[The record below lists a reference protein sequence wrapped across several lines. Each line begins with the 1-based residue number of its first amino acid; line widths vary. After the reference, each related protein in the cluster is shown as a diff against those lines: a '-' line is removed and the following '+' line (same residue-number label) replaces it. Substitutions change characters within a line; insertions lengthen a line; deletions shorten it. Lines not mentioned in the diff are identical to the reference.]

1 MEREKINKAAQL
13 TDDLKKVSKALEL
26 MDGNNRIAIRVSAN
40 VGTGEEMLFAYLPK
54 SILPGVRALL
64 VEAQN
69 HINQNMDD
77 L

>member
-1 MEREKINKAAQL
+1 MDRERIRIAAQL

-26 MDGNNRIAIRVSAN
+26 MDNNDRIAIRVSAN
-40 VGTGEEMLFAYLPK
+40 VGTGEEILFAYLPK
-54 SILPGVRALL
+54 SILPGIRALL

-69 HINQNMDD
+69 HINQEMDD

>member
-1 MEREKINKAAQL
+1 MDRERIRIAAQL

-26 MDGNNRIAIRVSAN
+26 MDSNGRIAIRVSAN
-40 VGTGEEMLFAYLPK
+40 VGTGEEILFAYLPK
-54 SILPGVRALL
+54 NILPGVRALL

-69 HINQNMDD
+69 HINKEMED